1 MTIINN
7 KLNINLRNK
16 FIIVLLTLALIFIIA
31 NFYRYYQNRTVY
43 EYADWLINYQGGFVR
58 RGLIGE
64 LLFQFYKLTKINLG
78 FLIFLFV
85 TSLYLLLFA
94 NFIYF
99 LGYLKKNWINL
110 FIIFSPISI
119 LYPVMMSKVTGRKE
133 ILFLAFFSLLALV
146 INKIKPEK
154 LILYIT
160 LFLPVILLSHAGML
174 FFLPYILILYFLAN
188 IKKSKT
194 QISINTIPFLVIT
207 FICVIL
213 IFIFSGT
220 DYHVAKICDSIK
232 EFVASDCE
240 TGGQIAWLKTSL
252 EYQLNEK
259 RNLDLYPSY
268 LMIYPTALVLGFYPL
283 IYLFFNSKFVDKKY
297 LGINPSVILLVPLF
311 LSIPIY
317 YLALDWG
324 RYLHISYIC
333 SVFIYFYCMKYK
345 IITAN
350 KLKFE
355 YHNKKFTNTFLLA
368 LFILYSFSWTIP
380 HCCEKNFKFIYKKP
394 LLQILN
400 RK

>member
-1 MTIINN
+1 M
-7 KLNINLRNK
+7 
-16 FIIVLLTLALIFIIA
+16 
-31 NFYRYYQNRTVY
+31 
-43 EYADWLINYQGGFVR
+43 
-58 RGLIGE
+58 
-64 LLFQFYKLTKINLG
+64 
-78 FLIFLFV
+78 
-85 TSLYLLLFA
+85 
-94 NFIYF
+94 
-99 LGYLKKNWINL
+99 
-110 FIIFSPISI
+110 
-119 LYPVMMSKVTGRKE
+119 
-133 ILFLAFFSLLALV
+133 
-146 INKIKPEK
+146 
-154 LILYIT
+154 
-160 LFLPVILLSHAGML
+160 

-207 FICVIL
+207 FVCVIL
-213 IFIFSGT
+213 VFIFSGT
-220 DYHVAKICDSIK
+220 DYHVTKICDSVQ
-232 EFVASDCE
+232 EFVASDCK

-268 LMIYPTALVLGFYPL
+268 LIIYPTALVLGFYPL

-297 LGINPSVILLVPLF
+297 LKINPSLILLAPLF
-311 LSIPIY
+311 LSAPIY

-324 RYLHISYIC
+324 RYLYISYMC

-345 IITAN
+345 IITVN

-355 YHNKKFTNTFLLA
+355 YHNKKLTNAFIVA

-380 HCCEKNFKFIYKKP
+380 HCCGKNFKFIYKKP